1 MLNRKLL
8 KEIRLQRGKT
18 QEEMA
23 AAIGYK
29 SKSAYC
35 SIETGVNGVSTET
48 AAKIATVLD
57 MSDSEKVLVFLTN

>member
-1 MLNRKLL
+1 MNRELL

-18 QEEMA
+18 QGEVA

-29 SKSAYC
+29 AKSAYC

-48 AAKIATVLD
+48 AAKIATALN
-57 MSDSEKVLVFLTN
+57 MSDDEKILVFFN

>member
-23 AAIGYK
+23 AAIGC
-29 SKSAYC
+29 KSAYC

-57 MSDSEKVLVFLTN
+57 MTDSEKVLVFLTI